1 MVRLLEAARSAA
13 RQRRAQRLTTT
24 PPRDPEMADV
34 LETECASPQVD
45 VTEHLVP
52 VMGECPP
59 IASQDEF
66 FPPGARDRNKRGR
79 VRGHGSRMATR
90 EILADIAHNVL
101 PNDQPNGDDLMSTK
115 ERNDARTPHGRGGR
129 IRGRG
134 RGGRGRRHGIM
145 RSLSER
151 AQGSCADPRD
161 ILGPVGWT
169 APQIRSQRQSP
180 ILLRPRCPRVE
191 KGGTNF
197 DVSGDMVDLTTMSTP
212 WGSVANN
219 DRGQGF
225 STPPRQQS
233 PKRASEQRA
242 SQPSACDPV
251 GHSASGFCRFS
262 VLDFTPGA
270 PPPSAIERQSL
281 GEYHPN
287 LHDCGVGDCPFT
299 KISPESRIRAA
310 QEGMQVEG
318 NTSPGD
324 HPKVDHR
331 AFPHPVFV
339 NARMDVLGQDSSLWV
354 GVEHFTGE
362 VQHRYYHEVHGCPMF
377 TIDFGGS
384 IGVRE
389 LRVCDTE
396 LGVAF
401 DISCMGGT
409 KRVLDFG
416 ILSEASPDETAA
428 MGINEHRVTSDI
440 DKSDG
445 EWEGAFED
453 FVDHCSSGMSSP
465 CSAGS
470 MLEDPLR
477 DLGFYDESED
487 TSRWPFDKLWADD
500 QWMEP
505 NLTFARSR
513 GDFRGPTPG
522 PTGPKRAVPAQPV
535 DYFMK
540 YWPVDVRER
549 IIVETNR

>member
-251 GHSASGFCRFS
+251 GQSASGFCRFS

-396 LGVAF
+396 LGVAS